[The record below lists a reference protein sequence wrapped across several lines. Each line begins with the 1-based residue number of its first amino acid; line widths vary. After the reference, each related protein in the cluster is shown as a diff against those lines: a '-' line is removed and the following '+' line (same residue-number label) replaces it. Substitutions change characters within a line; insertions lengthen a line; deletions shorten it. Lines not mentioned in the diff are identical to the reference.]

1 MSDEVVE
8 TVEIVLFDIAGT
20 RYGADMTQVRRIGRH
35 DDADSVG
42 APLGTPLEGRR
53 AIIFA
58 SSGHHE
64 VALLI
69 DGVLGVHTV
78 SRGELRRLPL
88 AAGPSPYII
97 GAWLDRD
104 QAVLLVDLFAT
115 NPFRPEASHA

>member
-1 MSDEVVE
+1 MSDEAID

-35 DDADSVG
+35 DETDSVG
-42 APLGTPLEGRR
+42 APLGAPLEGRR

-58 SSGHHE
+58 SSGQHE
-64 VALLI
+64 VGLTI
-69 DGVLGVHTV
+69 DGVLGVRTV
-78 SRGELRRLPL
+78 SKAELRRLPL

-115 NPFRPEASHA
+115 NPFRPEATHA